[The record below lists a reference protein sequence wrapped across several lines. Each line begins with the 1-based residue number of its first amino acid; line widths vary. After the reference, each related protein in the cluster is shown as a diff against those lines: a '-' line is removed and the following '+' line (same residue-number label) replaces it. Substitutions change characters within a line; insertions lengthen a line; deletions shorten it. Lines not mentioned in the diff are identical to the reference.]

1 MSLKRVNLI
10 KKNTAMR
17 YISFSTIALVGVMNN
32 VSAAET
38 ADNKLKNKSEIEVI
52 AVKGIRGSL
61 TQALNNKRFS
71 GSVIDTISAEDIGDF
86 PDKNIGDALQ
96 RIPGVTVSRG
106 FGEVDGVT
114 IRGTAPE
121 HSILLLNGQNVAS
134 AGWFDLAGIP
144 RNFNFEMVSAEQ
156 VAGLEVYK
164 SVEAQNNEGGMGG
177 TVNLKTRKPLDL
189 DANTFFGSVESS
201 YNSLADDAQPS
212 ISGLYSWKNT
222 NENFGILLAHS
233 VEKMDVVRETLRTF
247 GASEERTW
255 ISDNNGNPQS
265 TPVGFSSIVFEE
277 ERERTSSQATLQYVA
292 TDNLSFA
299 LDYNDFHI
307 KQPHRNTALFAFLH
321 RGGVIEADSIVYND
335 QGAVSSARVTPA
347 SQDGFEVPFFNNTVL
362 RSPDI
367 KTDIIN
373 ITMDYESDNWSL
385 HTVIGQSKSKSRTMQ
400 TSTWWGNHSDK
411 NNTSYTFDLSGP
423 VEFHLDNPDYPN
435 DHKAMELYNEFTYL
449 EIKYDNDISYYQ
461 ADLSYILDKGIFTTI
476 DVGLKYQ
483 EQTFS
488 ARIDWNNVNIENA
501 MAEGLTLDDFNDGH
515 ISGLHGEHAR
525 GGSLTGFAV
534 ADADKLWDYGQKNQG
549 ALYIKTDFSIEEKI
563 TAAYIKG
570 NFSGEGFRGNV
581 GLRLVDTDVLGK
593 GMNGENNPNDYLTDK
608 SSYTNI
614 LPSINLVGELSDNLL
629 FRFAAGST
637 VSRPNYD
644 AMKMAAI
651 KSASMGTATI
661 GSPDIKPYKS
671 DQYDIGLEWYFN
683 DSSLVS
689 GTIFQKNINDYIE
702 KSVATENLEGCSTTC
717 QVTRYRNV
725 GSAVVSGFE
734 LQYQQDFGNGFGVQ
748 ANYTYTDSE
757 LTNSAGIK
765 VQMHGVS
772 QNSYNLA
779 GYYENDMF
787 SARIAYNA
795 RDEWMVSSEEPWAL
809 AEAYDQV
816 DASVVWHA
824 TDNIDLSFEV
834 VNMFNEALVQ
844 NDTAAKQPHIIDE
857 YGTRYF
863 VSASVKF

>member
-1 MSLKRVNLI
+1 MSKKFANLI
-10 KKNTAMR
+10 KNNTAMR
-17 YISFSTIALVGVMNN
+17 FISFSTIALTGAMG
-32 VSAAET
+32 SAYAADTAES
-38 ADNKLKNKSEIEVI
+38 KLTNKSDVEVI
-52 AVKGIRGSL
+52 EVKGIRGSL
-61 TQALNNKRFS
+61 KAALNNKRFS
-71 GSVIDTISAEDIGDF
+71 DSVLDSISAEDIGDF

-189 DANTFFGSVESS
+189 DANTFFGSVEGSL
-201 YNSLADDAQPS
+201 NSNSDDLQPS
-212 ISGLYSWKNT
+212 LSGLYSWKNT
-222 NENFGILLAHS
+222 DESFGVLVAHS

-247 GASEERTW
+247 GASEKRGW
-255 ISDNNGNPQS
+255 VSDSEGNPQNI
-265 TPVGFSSIVFEE
+265 PFGFSSIVFEE
-277 ERERTSSQATLQYVA
+277 ERERTSSQATVQYVA
-292 TDNLSFA
+292 NDNLSFA
-299 LDYNDFHI
+299 LDYNNFHI
-307 KQPHRNTALFAFLH
+307 KQPHRNTAFFGFLH
-321 RGGVIEADSIVYND
+321 IGSVLEADSIEYNE
-335 QGAVSSARVTPA
+335 QGAVSRADVTPV
-347 SQDGFEVPFFNNTVL
+347 QNGDHVPLFNNTVV

-367 KTDIIN
+367 MTDIVN
-373 ITMDYESDNWSL
+373 LSMDYESDNWVL
-385 HTVIGQSKSKSRTMQ
+385 NAVIGKSSSKSRTMQ
-400 TSTWWGNHSDK
+400 SSTWWGHHSDK
-411 NNTSYTFDLSGP
+411 ANTSYTLDLNGP
-423 VEFHLDNPDYPN
+423 VEFHLNDPTYPMN
-435 DHKAMELYNEFTYL
+435 HNQMELYKEFTYL

-461 ADLSYILDKGIFTTI
+461 VDLSYNLDKGIFTTI
-476 DVGLKYQ
+476 DTGLKYQ
-483 EQTFS
+483 EQNFDT
-488 ARIDWNNVNIENA
+488 RIDWNDVNIENA
-501 MAEGLTLDDFNDGH
+501 MAAGLTLNDFNGGH
-515 ISGLHGEHAR
+515 VSGLHGEHAR
-525 GGSLTGFAV
+525 AGSVTAFAV
-534 ADADKLWDYGQKNQG
+534 ADTDKLWDYGQKNQG
-549 ALYIKTDFSIEEKI
+549 PLYIKTDFSIEEDI
-563 TAAYIKG
+563 TAAYVKG

-581 GLRLVDTDVLGK
+581 GLRIVGTEVLST
-593 GMNGENNPNDYLTDK
+593 GMDGENNPGAYLTDK
-608 SSYTNI
+608 QSYTNI
-614 LPSINLVGELSDNLL
+614 LPSVNLVADVTDNIL

-644 AMKMAAI
+644 HMKMATI
-651 KSASMGTATI
+651 ISESMGTANI

-671 DQYDIGLEWYFN
+671 DQYDLGLEWYFN
-683 DSSLVS
+683 DSSVVS
-689 GTIFQKNINDYIE
+689 GTLFQKNINDYIE
-702 KSVATENLEGCSTTC
+702 QTVATEDLAGCSATC

-734 LQYQQDFGNGFGVQ
+734 LQYQQDFANGFGVQ

-757 LTNSAGIK
+757 LTNSAGKK

-779 GYYENDMF
+779 GYYESDLF
-787 SARIAYNA
+787 SARIAYNG
-795 RDEWMVSSEEPWAL
+795 RDEWIVASAEPWAL

-824 TDNIDLSFEV
+824 TDNVDLSFEV

-844 NDTAAKQPHIIDE
+844 NDTVANQPHIIDE
-857 YGTRYF
+857 FGTRYF
-863 VSASVKF
+863 VGASVKF